1 MEENR
6 RYKVEAFCANYENI
20 FYEKNLYLFFLLY
33 SVHLRFVIEARF
45 KKKIRK
51 KKHLPT
57 LDLNTSKQLHSRN
70 ALVLNS

>member
-6 RYKVEAFCANYENI
+6 RYKVEAFAQTMRNI

-45 KKKIRK
+45 KKK
-51 KKHLPT
+51 
-57 LDLNTSKQLHSRN
+57 
-70 ALVLNS
+70 